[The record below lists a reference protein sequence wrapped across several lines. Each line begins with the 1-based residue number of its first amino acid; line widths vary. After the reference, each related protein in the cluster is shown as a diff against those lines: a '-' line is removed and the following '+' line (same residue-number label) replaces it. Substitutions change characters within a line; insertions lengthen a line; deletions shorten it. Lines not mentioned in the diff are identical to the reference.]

1 MLMESGNFIQ
11 YNEYN
16 NNGKLVGSYLYS
28 AKDKYFITF
37 DSILSVQE
45 KCKLALEN
53 EGMGIM
59 VWAYGE
65 DATDT
70 IINTICDNL

>member
-1 MLMESGNFIQ
+1 M
-11 YNEYN
+11 YNAE
-16 NNGKLVGSYLYS
+16 
-28 AKDKYFITF
+28 DKYFITY
-37 DSILSVQE
+37 DSILSVTE
-45 KCKLALEN
+45 KCKYAAN

-70 IINTICDNL
+70 IVNTICDCF

>member
-1 MLMESGNFIQ
+1 MKTGKFTQ

-16 NNGKLVGSYLYS
+16 NSGKLVGSYLYN
-28 AKDKYFITF
+28 ATDKYFITF
-37 DSILSVQE
+37 DSVLSVTE
-45 KCKLALEN
+45 KCKYAASN
-53 EGMGIM
+53 KGMGIM

-70 IINTICDNL
+70 IVNTICDNL